1 MGYLFRSSPGD
12 LPNPRIKLRSPALWR
27 DSLPAEPQGK
37 PKNTGVGNLSLL
49 QGIFLTDPGI
59 ELGCPA
65 LQGDSLPTEPLG
77 KPSAG
82 IVISNEGRP

>member
-1 MGYLFRSSPGD
+1 MPSCRGSSNPGIE
-12 LPNPRIKLRSPALWR
+12 PRSPALQAYI
-27 DSLPAEPQGK
+27 LPSKPPEK

-59 ELGCPA
+59 EVGCPA

-77 KPSAG
+77 KPSAV